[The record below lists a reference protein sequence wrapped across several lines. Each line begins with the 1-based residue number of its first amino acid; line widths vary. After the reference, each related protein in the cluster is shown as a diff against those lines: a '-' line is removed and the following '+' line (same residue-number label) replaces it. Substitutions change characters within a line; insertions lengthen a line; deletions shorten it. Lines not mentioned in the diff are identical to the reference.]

1 MLAIIEKEL
10 NKCFFQWFMGLF
22 DMKWAVL
29 LIFLISCAPVVQ
41 ETVTKPV
48 VEEKVV
54 IPQPA
59 VEPVVEP
66 VIEAEK
72 TPVVQ
77 KEPEPVQK
85 TCMQFCED
93 NCQATAQISC
103 SQVERAKCRDIC
115 FDDPVIDDSACTQAC
130 AYLSQPNVCKSQM
143 ERFCTAN
150 CVKVCH

>member
-1 MLAIIEKEL
+1 MIIEKEL
-10 NKCFFQWFMGLF
+10 NKCIFSEFMGLF
-22 DMKWAVL
+22 EMKWVILA
-29 LIFLISCAPVVQ
+29 LIFLISCAPAVQ

-48 VEEKVV
+48 VQEEKVV
-54 IPQPA
+54 VVPQ
-59 VEPVVEP
+59 PVVEP

-72 TPVVQ
+72 TPVIVQ
-77 KEPEPVQK
+77 KAPEPVQK

-103 SQVERAKCRDIC
+103 SQIERAKCRDAC

-130 AYLSQPNVCKSQM
+130 SYLSQPNVCKSQM
-143 ERFCTAN
+143 EQFCTAN